1 MTIFFQL
8 SINRGRQMADG
19 MKIGVM
25 IGADGP
31 ATSLDDVIQIARNAE
46 EMGLDNVWMAN
57 IFSFD
62 AISTLALVGRETSRI
77 GLGTA
82 VTPTY
87 PRHPTALA
95 QQALTTAAASG
106 NRFTLGIGLS
116 HKIVIEDMLG
126 MSYDK
131 PARHMREYL
140 NVLMPLAR
148 GEAVNYQGDQ
158 YRVNGV
164 ALGVPGADRMPVV
177 VAALGP
183 VMLKLAG
190 ELADGT
196 NTWMVGPNTMENH
209 IVANLSRAADAA
221 GREAPRV
228 VGGYPIVLTTN
239 VDEARA
245 KINEQLVI
253 YGQLPSYRAMLDRE
267 GADGPADIAI
277 VGDENA
283 LRGELQRLE
292 NIGVTDFNAAIADVE
307 EGARERTL
315 EFLASVRGG

>member
-1 MTIFFQL
+1 
-8 SINRGRQMADG
+8 

-25 IGADGP
+25 IGADGGQ
-31 ATSLDDVIQIARNAE
+31 TTLDDVVGIAQRAE
-46 EMGLDNVWMAN
+46 QAGLDNVWMAN

-62 AISTLALVGRETSRI
+62 AISTLAIIGRETSRI

-87 PRHPTALA
+87 PRHPTAIA

-116 HKIVIEDMLG
+116 HQVVIENMLG
-126 MSYDK
+126 FSYEK

-148 GEAVNYQGDQ
+148 GETVAFQGDE
-158 YRVNGV
+158 YRVN
-164 ALGVPGADRMPVV
+164 AMQLDIPGADRMPVV

-196 NTWMVGPNTMENH
+196 NTWMVGKKTMEEH
-209 IVANLSRAADAA
+209 IIARLRDAASGA
-221 GREAPRV
+221 GREDPRV
-228 VGGYPIVLTTN
+228 VGGFPVILTN
-239 VDEARA
+239 KPDEARE
-245 KINEQLVI
+245 KIAETLTI

-267 GADGPADIAI
+267 GVAGPADIAI
-277 VGDENA
+277 AGDENL
-283 LRGELQRLE
+283 LRGEIQRLADL
-292 NIGVTDFNAAIADVE
+292 GVTDFNAAIMDVE
-307 EGARERTL
+307 DGAYARTL
-315 EFLASVRGG
+315 EFLSSMKG